1 MLTAKFV
8 MINTHST
15 VQCGIHY
22 VKGDNYY
29 TQRAVVL

>member
-1 MLTAKFV
+1 MLMAKFA
-8 MINTHST
+8 MINKHST

-29 TQRAVVL
+29 TQRVVVL